1 MNKPEKLQLIY
12 FKLRALAEPPQ
23 MMMRFAG
30 LEYSYEMAW
39 DYYGRLWADAK
50 LDIVFGQLP
59 ILVVNENNQIWQSGS
74 IVRFLANITG
84 TNPKDR
90 YLAAQVDSLFDQTQ
104 ELFFPLNPTVNFR
117 IGEDHL
123 KLKNEFLKSFPK
135 TLGNYAK
142 FLEIYKSGPFFFGE
156 TTYYCD
162 FSAYHHFSLATILQK
177 DILNDQP
184 LIIEFMNSVENLP
197 GIKKYL
203 DERPEIIDVGTAPK
217 LIINGSPSPTGTE
230 ES

>member
-1 MNKPEKLQLIY
+1 MN
-12 FKLRALAEPPQ
+12 
-23 MMMRFAG
+23 
-30 LEYSYEMAW
+30 
-39 DYYGRLWADAK
+39 
-50 LDIVFGQLP
+50 V
-59 ILVVNENNQIWQSGS
+59 
-74 IVRFLANITG
+74 
-84 TNPKDR
+84 
-90 YLAAQVDSLFDQTQ
+90 
-104 ELFFPLNPTVNFR
+104 R

-142 FLEIYKSGPFFFGE
+142 FLEIYKSSPFFFGE

>member
-39 DYYGRLWADAK
+39 DYYGKLWADAK

-59 ILVVNENNQIWQSGS
+59 ILVVNENIQIWQSGS
-74 IVRFLANITG
+74 IVRFLANLTG

-104 ELFFPLNPTVNFR
+104 ELFRPLNPTVNLR
-117 IGEDHL
+117 VGEDHL
-123 KLKNEFLKSFPK
+123 KLKKDFLESFPK
-135 TLGNYAK
+135 TLGNFAR

-156 TTYYCD
+156 TPFYCD

-184 LIIEFMNSVENLP
+184 LIIEFMNAVENLS
-197 GIKKYL
+197 GIKEYL
-203 DERPEIIDVGTAPK
+203 DERPQIIDVGTSPK
-217 LIINGSPSPTGTE
+217 LIINGLPSPTGTE
-230 ES
+230 EN